1 MFIIIIIIIIIII
14 MWRRIKQRFL
24 SITLVWWLGLYF
36 TVLVVVVSPTPTQ
49 AFLRTTTTTTHTPSL
64 SSSLSSLSLRPLR
77 ATTNHNH
84 NENDA
89 NNYNQ
94 NHNNNNHNISFLS
107 QPEIA
112 RYSRHLVLPD
122 VGVSGQVQLKQAA
135 VLVVGA
141 GGLGSPC
148 LLYLAAAGV
157 GHIGIVDADTVD
169 ASNLQRQIIHGGTTV
184 GQSKCQ
190 SAAQRIRDINPY
202 VQLRLYQ
209 QEFTADTAMHILSQG
224 FAADK
229 PYTVLVDGSD
239 NFPTKY
245 LIK

>member
-1 MFIIIIIIIIIII
+1 

-24 SITLVWWLGLYF
+24 SINLVWWLGLYV

-49 AFLRTTTTTTHTPSL
+49 AFLRTTIVTTTNNIRSL
-64 SSSLSSLSLRPLR
+64 PSLSSLSSILRPLR
-77 ATTNHNH
+77 ATTNHN
-84 NENDA
+84 ENNA
-89 NNYNQ
+89 NNQ

-169 ASNLQRQIIHGGTTV
+169 ESNLQRQIIHGGTTV